1 MSNKSELTKKI
12 IARSIVGA
20 TMLLLYFPLMLL
32 IVFSFTPGRY
42 LGNWQGFSFQLY
54 RDLFNN
60 SQAMAAVRTT
70 FIVALVSSLISVIL
84 GTFTAI
90 GIFHMRKTPKAITS
104 VGAQITVINAEVV
117 TGIAFAILFASVG
130 RLFGTFVFGYGTLIL
145 AHVMFTTPFVILAVL
160 PRLYQLNP
168 NLYEAGLDL
177 GAGPIRTMFTVVM
190 PQLVPGMI
198 SGFALAMTVSLDD
211 FVVGNFTRGHLNTIS
226 SWLYNNRMG
235 GVPAES
241 RALSTLIF
249 LLAFVALIVLYINNK
264 RAQKQYKARIGVSKS

>member
-1 MSNKSELTKKI
+1 
-12 IARSIVGA
+12 
-20 TMLLLYFPLMLL
+20 MLL
-32 IVFSFTPGRY
+32 IVFSFTPGRS

-60 SQAMAAVRTT
+60 SDAMAAVRTT
-70 FIVALVSSLISVIL
+70 FIVAIVSSLISVVI

-90 GIFHMRKTPKAITS
+90 GIFHMRKTPKALVTT
-104 VGAQITVINAEVV
+104 GAQITVINAEVV

-130 RLFGTFVFGYGTLIL
+130 RMFGTFVFGYGTLII
-145 AHVMFTTPFVILAVL
+145 AHVMFTTPFVILAVM
-160 PRLYQLNP
+160 PRLYQLSP

-177 GAGPIRTMFTVVM
+177 GAGPTRTMFTVVM

-241 RALSTLIF
+241 RPLSALIF
-249 LLAFVALIVLYINNK
+249 VLAFCALIVLYANNK
-264 RAQKQYKARIGVSKS
+264 RAQKKWKANQVMGK